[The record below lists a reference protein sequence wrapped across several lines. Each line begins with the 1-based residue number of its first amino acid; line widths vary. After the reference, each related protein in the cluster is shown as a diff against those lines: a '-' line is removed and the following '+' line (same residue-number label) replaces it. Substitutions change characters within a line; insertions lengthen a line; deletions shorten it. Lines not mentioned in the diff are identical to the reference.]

1 MLKISL
7 FNYFQYISSL
17 QLPGAR
23 EMSKDDLQPVRWR
36 RCHPCTAPGDHLFK
50 IKKKII
56 EYLKFKFCR
65 HPFTAPGDHFY

>member
-36 RCHPCTAPGDHLFK
+36 RRHPCTAPGDYLFK
-50 IKKKII
+50 ILKSKK
-56 EYLKFKFCR
+56 LKFKI
-65 HPFTAPGDHFY
+65 